1 MQTEHA
7 MSDPVQVVTEFIETI
22 NEGPEGFAKAVAKWF
37 TADSVWENV
46 GMSTTT
52 GPDQALG
59 MMQSMAAGGVSSIR
73 IENLAVAGLGRTVLT
88 ERIDYMLDA
97 DGATKMHVRCMGAF
111 DVNDAGKIVR
121 WTDYFD
127 TGAFRPKA

>member
-1 MQTEHA
+1 

-22 NEGPEGFAKAVAKWF
+22 NEGPEGFAKAVARWF
-37 TADSVWENV
+37 TAASVWENV

-59 MMQSMAAGGVSSIR
+59 MMQGMAAGGVSSIR
-73 IENLAVAGLGRTVLT
+73 IEKLAVAGIGRTVLT

-97 DGATKMHVRCMGAF
+97 DGATRMQVRCMGAF
-111 DVNDAGKIVR
+111 EVDDAGKIVR

-127 TGAFRPKA
+127 TAAFRPKA

>member
-1 MQTEHA
+1 

-37 TADSVWENV
+37 TGASVWENV

-52 GPDQALG
+52 GPDHALG
-59 MMQSMAAGGVSSIR
+59 MMQSMAAGGISSIR

-97 DGATKMHVRCMGAF
+97 QGATKMQVRCMGAF
-111 DVNDAGKIVR
+111 EVDDAGKIVR

>member
-1 MQTEHA
+1 
-7 MSDPVQVVTEFIETI
+7 MSDPVQVVTQFIDTI
-22 NEGPEGFAKAVAKWF
+22 NEGPEGFAKAVTRWF
-37 TADSVWENV
+37 TPASVWENV

-59 MMQSMAAGGVSSIR
+59 MMQSMAAGGVSAIR
-73 IENLAVAGLGRTVLT
+73 IENLAVAALGRTVLT

-97 DGATKMHVRCMGAF
+97 QGASKMQVRCMGAF
-111 DVNDAGKIVR
+111 EVDEAGKITR

-127 TGAFRPKA
+127 TAAFRPQA